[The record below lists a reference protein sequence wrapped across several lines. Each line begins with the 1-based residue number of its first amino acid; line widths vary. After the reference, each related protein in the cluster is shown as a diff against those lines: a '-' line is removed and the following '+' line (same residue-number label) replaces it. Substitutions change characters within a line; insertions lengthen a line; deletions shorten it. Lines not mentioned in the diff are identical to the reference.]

1 MIGAAA
7 PLLALLT
14 WHGAEAH
21 GVGLGKER
29 ATS

>member
-14 WHGAEAH
+14 WLGPEAH
-21 GVGLGKER
+21 GVGFGKER